1 MLLLDRVRSVDD
13 FQGKNTDS
21 WTLSVKT
28 RPEFHFKKRMKK
40 EEIVIAV
47 AGIRRGFDIGDLI
60 LILFVLNQCLEL
72 CIRQGR

>member
-1 MLLLDRVRSVDD
+1 MLLVDRVRSVDD
-13 FQGKNTDS
+13 VQGKNTDS

-47 AGIRRGFDIGDLI
+47 AGIRSR
-60 LILFVLNQCLEL
+60 V
-72 CIRQGR
+72 